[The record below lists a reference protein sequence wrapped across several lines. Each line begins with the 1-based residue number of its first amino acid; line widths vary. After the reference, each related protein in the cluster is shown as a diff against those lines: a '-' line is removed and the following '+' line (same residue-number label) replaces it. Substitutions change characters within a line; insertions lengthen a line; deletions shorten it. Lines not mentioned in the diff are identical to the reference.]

1 MEGVSVSSTVRQ
13 GDYVTI
19 TNVVTSP
26 YKRGNIPL
34 YTEGNIDWK
43 QDWEN
48 CCQRQIKDCRKCSF
62 HAKRRQ
68 ETPNHNCTNN

>member
-1 MEGVSVSSTVRQ
+1 MMKTLKLKSSPGGKLPESEGNAVDGVSVSSTVRQ

-34 YTEGNIDWK
+34 NTEGNIDWK
-43 QDWEN
+43 
-48 CCQRQIKDCRKCSF
+48 
-62 HAKRRQ
+62 
-68 ETPNHNCTNN
+68 